1 MQKKGRAR
9 EYAVSN
15 GLPPIQKRAP
25 MGPFICMAHPVGFEP
40 TTPGF
45 VDRCSNPTELR
56 VLEGALL
63 SGSHPGPS
71 RNRISSLSAS
81 VYNSRMSEII
91 PQETENVEETSRYET
106 DEHADKRFRGWRL
119 IGFIMGVVVAL
130 AVVAFL
136 VDWAVIG
143 PLEGRVY

>member
-1 MQKKGRAR
+1 MCPGSTQF
-9 EYAVSN
+9 
-15 GLPPIQKRAP
+15 L
-25 MGPFICMAHPVGFEP
+25 MAHPVGFEP

-71 RNRISSLSAS
+71 RKRIPLDAQDDYNTRMNENSSQP
-81 VYNSRMSEII
+81 SENT
-91 PQETENVEETSRYET
+91 QETPRFET
-106 DEHADKRFRGWRL
+106 DEFAEKRFRGWRL
-119 IGFIMGVVVAL
+119 IGFIFGVVFVL
-130 AVVAFL
+130 AAISFL

-143 PLEGRVY
+143 PLEGRVF

>member
-1 MQKKGRAR
+1 
-9 EYAVSN
+9 
-15 GLPPIQKRAP
+15 
-25 MGPFICMAHPVGFEP
+25 MGPLCRMAHPVGFEP

-71 RNRISSLSAS
+71 RKRISSLSPS
-81 VYNSRMSEII
+81 DYNSRMSENT
-91 PQETENVEETSRYET
+91 PPHPENTEQTSRYET

-119 IGFIMGVVVAL
+119 IGVIMGVVVVL

-143 PLEGRVY
+143 PLEGRVF